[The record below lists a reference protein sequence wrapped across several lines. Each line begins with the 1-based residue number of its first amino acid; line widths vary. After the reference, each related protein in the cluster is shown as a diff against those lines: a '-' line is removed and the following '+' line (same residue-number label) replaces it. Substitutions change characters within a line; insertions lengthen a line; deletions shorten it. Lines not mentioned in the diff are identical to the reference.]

1 MSAPPAPAPQFKL
14 KQRKR
19 ETVTKYEPEAFRD
32 AILNTIPE
40 NPDDIEKYTSL
51 LELNGAG
58 LDYKR
63 YGEPLFE
70 FLIVGGL
77 IAPGG
82 IVEDGP
88 RQNPFSIFA
97 GEDTK
102 EDIKARVDIMNKLI
116 RRYKYLQRRL
126 EECMCHLL
134 QYVNKFGD
142 NSAKLA
148 RATGRLITMQLL
160 PISVL
165 ANVMKDHLVKDG
177 ASLQFVTGVFRSYLE
192 DNNIDKLSTNI
203 KKSGLEER
211 LLEFFPPG
219 KREPEY
225 VARHFEAEGL
235 KPLVEYFNRRQQS
248 AVKEQVAA
256 KLQEMFVEGTPQQA
270 ASYVKQQVSANSWT
284 EADVVPIIWAS
295 LMASKDWASR
305 PEQLEAQ
312 IKTVLTTWGK
322 VLAVFCTSAKTELSL
337 LLRVQQMCYED
348 GRFQKHFRTIAKLLY
363 DEDVVSDS
371 ALLYWFEKG
380 AGAQGKTLFQKQ
392 MEPFVQWLKS
402 QEEDDEED
410 DDEEEA

>member
-1 MSAPPAPAPQFKL
+1 MSAQPAPAPQFKL

-32 AILNTIPE
+32 SLLKIIPE
-40 NPDDIEKYTSL
+40 NPEEFEKYASL
-51 LELNGAG
+51 LELNESK

-63 YGEPLFE
+63 YGEPFFE

-82 IVEDGP
+82 ILEDGA

-97 GEDTK
+97 GEDTP
-102 EDIKARVDIMNKLI
+102 EDIRARVDIMNKLI

-126 EECMCHLL
+126 EECMGHLL

-142 NSAKLA
+142 NTAKLA

-165 ANVMKDHLVKDG
+165 SNLIKDHLVKDG
-177 ASLQFVTGVFRSYLE
+177 ASLQFVTGVFGSYLE
-192 DNNIDKLSTNI
+192 DNKIDQLSTTI
-203 KKSGLEER
+203 KKGGLDER

-219 KREPEY
+219 KREAEY

-235 KPLVEYFNRRQQS
+235 KPLVEYFNKRQQS

-256 KLQEMFVEGTPQQA
+256 KLQETFVDGTPQAA
-270 ASYVKQQVSANSWT
+270 ASYVKQQIAANGWSET
-284 EADVVPIIWAS
+284 DVVPIIWDS
-295 LMASKDWASR
+295 LIAANEWASR

-312 IKTVLTTWGK
+312 IKSVLTKFGK
-322 VLAVFCTSAKTELSL
+322 VLAVFCTSAKTEISL
-337 LLRVQQMCYED
+337 LLKVQQMCYED
-348 GRFQKHFRTIAKLLY
+348 GRFQKQFRTIVKCLY
-363 DEDVVSDS
+363 DEDVVSES
-371 ALLYWFEKG
+371 AILYWFEKG
-380 AGAQGKTLFQKQ
+380 AGQQGKTLFQKQ
-392 MEPFVQWLKS
+392 LEPLVQWLKS
-402 QEEDDEED
+402 QDDEDSEE
-410 DDEEEA
+410 EEEA